1 MTAVPARQRM
11 RSPMHRERC
20 PPRVRQHLGSV
31 GRSAW
36 RARGFTLIEVLLATV
51 LLAAGLALAF
61 ATLGVAAKS
70 AQRGDLL
77 AQRNER
83 MRAVAGFLRSRIG
96 SARPIAYALD
106 PATGMSLR
114 FLGASDR
121 IRFVADLPDYLG
133 RGGPYLHDIR
143 VDDADDSK
151 RLMVEFSLVQN
162 GVALPEDPPR
172 PPEPLAEALA
182 GATFRYRG
190 IGADGVLGDWQDQ
203 WTDAEQ
209 LPLQVSVQLATDSG
223 IAWPELIIA
232 VPLAGSVGLSGAAM
246 SLSQ

>member
-1 MTAVPARQRM
+1 M
-11 RSPMHRERC
+11 
-20 PPRVRQHLGSV
+20 
-31 GRSAW
+31 GR
-36 RARGFTLIEVLLATV
+36 RARLAHGFTLVEVLLATV

-70 AQRGDLL
+70 AQRGELL
-77 AQRNER
+77 AERNER
-83 MRAVAGFLRSRIG
+83 MRAVAGFLRTRIG
-96 SARPIAYALD
+96 SARPIAYAMD
-106 PATGMSLR
+106 PATGASFR
-114 FLGASDR
+114 FLGTSNR

-133 RGGPYLHDIR
+133 RGGPYLHEVW
-143 VDDADDSK
+143 VDDDGDNK
-151 RLMVEFSLVQN
+151 RLLVEFSLVQN

-190 IGADGVLGDWQDQ
+190 IGADGVLGDWQEQ

-209 LPLQVSVQLATDSG
+209 LPLQVSVQLATANG
-223 IAWPELIIA
+223 AAWPELIIA
-232 VPLAGSVGLSGAAM
+232 LPLAGSVGLSGAAM

>member
-1 MTAVPARQRM
+1 MTATRA
-11 RSPMHRERC
+11 RERVR
-20 PPRVRQHLGSV
+20 PPMLREPFLLRARHRLRGT
-31 GRSAW
+31 GRP
-36 RARGFTLIEVLLATV
+36 RGFTLIEVLLATV

-70 AQRGDLL
+70 AQRGELL
-77 AQRNER
+77 AERNER
-83 MRAVAGFLRSRIG
+83 MRVVAGFLRTRIG

-106 PATGMSLR
+106 PATGAPLR

-133 RGGPYLHDIR
+133 RGGPYLHD
-143 VDDADDSK
+143 VWVADDGDSK
-151 RLMVEFSLVQN
+151 RLLVEFSLVQN

-190 IGADGVLGDWQDQ
+190 IDADGVLGDWQDQ

-209 LPLQVSVQLATDSG
+209 LPLQVSVQLAADNGNT
-223 IAWPELIIA
+223 WPELIIA
-232 VPLAGSVGLSGAAM
+232 LPLAGSVGMSGAAT
-246 SLSQ
+246 SLMQ